1 MTNPVTTTAVCTCS
15 FGALPI
21 MLPVTSQNTVL
32 MCNLLA
38 ATIMD
43 NKCTSFGMCSC
54 PNNPAVMAATSAA
67 MGVLTPSACTPVTLT
82 PWAPGV
88 PKILICG
95 KPLLQDS
102 SKLNCFYGGVITVS
116 LTPAKTIQTP

>member
-1 MTNPVTTTAVCTCS
+1 MTNPVTTTALCTCS

-21 MLPVTSQNTVL
+21 KLPVTSQNTVL

-38 ATIMD
+38 ATIVD

-54 PNNPAVMAATSAA
+54 PNNPAVIAATSAA

-102 SKLNCFYGGVITVS
+102 SKLNCFYGGVITVR

>member
-1 MTNPVTTTAVCTCS
+1 MANPVTVTAVCTCS

-21 MLPVTSQNTVL
+21 TLPVTSQNTVL

-38 ATIMD
+38 ATIVD

-54 PNNPAVMAATSAA
+54 PNNPAVIAATSAA

-102 SKLNCFYGGVITVS
+102 SKLNCFYGGVITVR

>member
-1 MTNPVTTTAVCTCS
+1 MTNPVTTTALCTCS

-38 ATIMD
+38 ATVMD
-43 NKCTSFGMCSC
+43 NKCSSFGMCSC

>member
-1 MTNPVTTTAVCTCS
+1 MTNPVTTTALCTCS
-15 FGALPI
+15 FGALSI
-21 MLPVTSQNTVL
+21 TLPVTSQNTVL

-38 ATIMD
+38 ATIVD

-54 PNNPAVMAATSAA
+54 PNNPAVIAATSAA

-102 SKLNCFYGGVITVS
+102 SKLNCFYGGVITVR

>member
-15 FGALPI
+15 FGALPVT
-21 MLPVTSQNTVL
+21 LPVTSQNTVL

-38 ATIMD
+38 ATIVD

-54 PNNPAVMAATSAA
+54 PNNPAVIAATSAA
-67 MGVLTPSACTPVTLT
+67 MGVFTSSACTPMLLT

>member
-15 FGALPI
+15 FGALPVT
-21 MLPVTSQNTVL
+21 LPVTSQNTVL

-38 ATIMD
+38 ATIVD

-54 PNNPAVMAATSAA
+54 PNNPAVIAATSAA

-102 SKLNCFYGGVITVS
+102 SKLNCFYGGVITVR

>member
-1 MTNPVTTTAVCTCS
+1 MAEIDIFDGHCD
-15 FGALPI
+15 
-21 MLPVTSQNTVL
+21 TVL

-38 ATIMD
+38 ATVMD

-54 PNNPAVMAATSAA
+54 PNNPAVIAATSAA

-102 SKLNCFYGGVITVS
+102 SKLNCFYGGVITIS